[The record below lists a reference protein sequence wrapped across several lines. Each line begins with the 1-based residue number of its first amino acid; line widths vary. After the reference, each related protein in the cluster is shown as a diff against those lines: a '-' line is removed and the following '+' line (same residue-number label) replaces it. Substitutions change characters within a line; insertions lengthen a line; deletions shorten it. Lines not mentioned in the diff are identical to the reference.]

1 MRDITLVTGASGFI
15 GRRLCTRLQESGKTV
30 RALVRNPVAGPWDE
44 IFAADLGTAP
54 VPAEILKGVDTVYHL
69 AGKAHALAELPG
81 EEADYQQV
89 NVEGT
94 RGLLE
99 AAAAA
104 GVRRFVFFSSVKAM
118 GEGGDACLDESFNGR
133 PETPYGR
140 SKRRAEEL
148 VLQGTVPHSSVLRL
162 CMVYGPGVKG
172 NLPRMIEAVAGN
184 RFPPL
189 PETGNKRSLVHVD
202 DVVEAAILAAEKP
215 VAAGQIYIVTDGRPC
230 STRQMYEWIC
240 LALDK
245 PVPKWQVPMALLKAM
260 AMTGDILGRVRGR
273 RFIFDTDALHKLI
286 GSAWYSSGKMERELG
301 FVPKYDL
308 QGSLPSIISR

>member
-1 MRDITLVTGASGFI
+1 
-15 GRRLCTRLQESGKTV
+15 
-30 RALVRNPVAGPWDE
+30 
-44 IFAADLGTAP
+44 
-54 VPAEILKGVDTVYHL
+54 
-69 AGKAHALAELPG
+69 
-81 EEADYQQV
+81 
-89 NVEGT
+89 
-94 RGLLE
+94 
-99 AAAAA
+99 
-104 GVRRFVFFSSVKAM
+104 
-118 GEGGDACLDESFNGR
+118 
-133 PETPYGR
+133 
-140 SKRRAEEL
+140 
-148 VLQGTVPHSSVLRL
+148 
-162 CMVYGPGVKG
+162 MVYGPGVKG